1 MLVLLDRELCPLTLC
16 GAVAGWMALLAL
28 AALITVM
35 VGSAMFAYRR
45 FMGIDQP
52 YTIVTKQGDV

>member
-1 MLVLLDRELCPLTLC
+1 MMLP
-16 GAVAGWMALLAL
+16 GWLALAAL
-28 AALITVM
+28 AALITVV
-35 VGSAMFAYRR
+35 VGLAVFAYRR